1 MRRVAEHQK
10 HTLDGEELSILT
22 CYEEGVRKEDIKKE
36 NPFCKK
42 HEILINCGTFYEFIG
57 ERA

>member
-36 NPFCKK
+36 NPFTKS
-42 HEILINCGTFYEFIG
+42 HGILIFKGNSYDYLT